1 MNMIKYFA
9 ILIALNRFIFIT
21 DFPVYGQI
29 HFEDVTQEAGLIE
42 ALKGVKGHSAAWGD
56 VTGNGYP
63 DLFVG
68 TFSDRPDSIYA
79 TRGHIAKAE
88 PDKLFLNL
96 GDGTFK
102 EVLESP
108 VRQYGRCSGSAFA
121 DFDNDGDL
129 DLVVS
134 HNARHAASTKPQ
146 HKTGNFLFENHG
158 EGKFTDV
165 TEKAGLNFGLPF
177 TGRSTFVFDYNGDG
191 LLDLFMQEDWVLDS
205 ISGGNSRLMEN
216 MGDLVFKD
224 VTAKAGF
231 PHGFRKGLYG
241 LGGFVGDMNG
251 DLWPDVFFAHS
262 CRMFINNRDGTF
274 REKEYPLVP
283 PKYRL
288 PGSSADGFWTC
299 AADLG
304 DLDNDGDMD
313 IVMGQHFTDA
323 GLLDTTKKNIF
334 VFLNEGN
341 DADGNPILR
350 DITNDSQVAH
360 PSRRTPNI
368 QLQDM
373 DNDGLVDILATSGNK
388 FVYRNTGIL
397 GGIPRFDKPTDSG
410 ITEGNGYWACGP
422 LGDFDRDGRLDFFG
436 PEWLTSAPSVLLK
449 NETPGADQYLAVK
462 LELEEGPNRNGVDA
476 RVDLYTR
483 DKLGIEEERI
493 ASRIITVSNGYASGY
508 EAIAYFGLPEH
519 KSVDIRVSMP
529 CGGQVYNA
537 TAVQTKQ
544 LYILRK

>member
-1 MNMIKYFA
+1 MYKYYASSIA
-9 ILIALNRFIFIT
+9 ICTLLFIT
-21 DFPVYGQI
+21 AISVEGQI
-29 HFEDVTQEAGLIE
+29 RFDDVTENAGLIE
-42 ALKGVKGHSAAWGD
+42 PLKGIKGHSAAWGD

-79 TRGHIAKAE
+79 TRGHIALAE
-88 PDKLFLNL
+88 PDKLFLNQ
-96 GDGTFK
+96 GDGTFE

-134 HNARHAASTKPQ
+134 HNARMPNSPKAQ
-146 HKTGNFLFENHG
+146 HKTGNFLFENKGQG
-158 EGKFTDV
+158 EFIDV
-165 TEKAGLNFGLPF
+165 TEQAGLNFGLPF
-177 TGRSTFVFDYNGDG
+177 TGRSTYVFDYNGDG

-216 MGDLVFKD
+216 RGNLVFED

-251 DLWPDVFFAHS
+251 DLWPDVFFSHS
-262 CRMFINNRDGTF
+262 CRMFINNKNGTF
-274 REKEYPLVP
+274 REVNYHLVP
-283 PKYRL
+283 PKYQL
-288 PGSSADGFWTC
+288 PGTGADGYWTC

-313 IVMGQHFTDA
+313 MVMGQHF
-323 GLLDTTKKNIF
+323 LNLDTVKQKIF

-341 DADGNPILR
+341 DAKGNPILR
-350 DITNDSQVAH
+350 DITIESQMEQ

-388 FVYRNTGIL
+388 FIYRNAGVL
-397 GGIPRFDKPTDSG
+397 DGIPNFDKAVDSK
-410 ITEGNGYWACGP
+410 IKEGNGYWACGP
-422 LGDFDRDGRLDFFG
+422 LADYDRDGRLDFFG
-436 PEWLTSAPSVLLK
+436 PEWLTAAPSVLLK
-449 NETPGADQYLAVK
+449 NETPGAKHYLAVK

-476 RVDLYTR
+476 RVDVYTR
-483 DKLGIEEERI
+483 GKLGIEEERI

-519 KSVDIRVSMP
+519 KTVDIRVSMP
-529 CGGQVYNA
+529 CEGQVYNA
-537 TAVQTKQ
+537 TSVLRNQ

>member
-1 MNMIKYFA
+1 MNMYKYFV
-9 ILIALNRFIFIT
+9 FIT
-21 DFPVYGQI
+21 AICSLIFMTAFSVKGQI
-29 HFEDVTQEAGLIE
+29 RFEDVTQDAGLID
-42 ALKGVKGHSAAWGD
+42 ALKGIKGHSASWGD

-79 TRGHIAKAE
+79 TRGHSANAE
-88 PDKLFLNL
+88 PDKLFLNR
-96 GDGTFK
+96 GDGTFE

-134 HNARHAASTKPQ
+134 HNARLPNSSKTQ
-146 HKTGNFLFENHG
+146 HKTGNFLFENNGHG
-158 EGKFTDV
+158 EFIDV

-216 MGDLVFKD
+216 KGDLVFKD
-224 VTAKAGF
+224 VTSEAGF

-251 DLWPDVFFAHS
+251 DLWPDVFFSHS
-262 CRMFINNRDGTF
+262 CRMFINNRNGTF
-274 REKEYPLVP
+274 REKAYPLVP
-283 PKYRL
+283 LKYQL
-288 PGSSADGFWTC
+288 PGTSADGYWTC
-299 AADLG
+299 GADLG

-313 IVMGQHFTDA
+313 MVMGQHFTDV
-323 GLLDTTKKNIF
+323 GLLDTTKQNIF

-350 DITNDSQVAH
+350 DITKESQLEH

-388 FVYRNTGIL
+388 FVNRNKGIL
-397 GGIPRFDKPTDSG
+397 GGVPRFDSPTESG
-410 ITEGNGYWACGP
+410 INEGNGYWACGP

-436 PEWLTSAPSVLLK
+436 PEWLTSAPSILLK
-449 NETPGADQYLAVK
+449 NITSGANHYLAVK

-476 RVDLYTR
+476 RVDIYTQG
-483 DKLGIEEERI
+483 KLGNEVERI

-508 EAIAYFGLPEH
+508 EAIAYFGLPDH
-519 KSVDIRVSMP
+519 KKVDIRVSMP

-537 TAVQTKQ
+537 TAVHRNQ

>member
-1 MNMIKYFA
+1 MYRYFA
-9 ILIALNRFIFIT
+9 FMIAICSFIFMT
-21 DFPVYGQI
+21 AFSVKGQI
-29 HFEDVTQEAGLIE
+29 RFEDVTQDAGLIE
-42 ALKGVKGHSAAWGD
+42 PLKGIKGHSASWGD

-79 TRGHIAKAE
+79 ARGHTAKAE
-88 PDKLFLNL
+88 PDKLFLNR
-96 GDGTFK
+96 GDGTFE

-134 HNARHAASTKPQ
+134 HNARLPNSSKTQ
-146 HKTGNFLFENHG
+146 HKTGNFLFENNGHG
-158 EGKFTDV
+158 EFIDV

-177 TGRSTFVFDYNGDG
+177 TGRNTFVFDYNGDG

-216 MGDLVFKD
+216 RGHLVFKD
-224 VTAKAGF
+224 VSAEAGF
-231 PHGFRKGLYG
+231 PNGFRKGLYG

-251 DLWPDVFFAHS
+251 DLWPDVFFSHS
-262 CRMFINNRDGTF
+262 CRMFINNKNGTF
-274 REKEYPLVP
+274 RERNYQMVP
-283 PKYRL
+283 RKYQL
-288 PGSSADGFWTC
+288 PGTRADGYWTC
-299 AADLG
+299 GADLG

-313 IVMGQHFTDA
+313 MVVGHHF
-323 GLLDTTKKNIF
+323 LELDTVKQKIF

-350 DITNDSQVAH
+350 DITTESQLEQ
-360 PSRRTPNI
+360 PSRRAPNI

-373 DNDGLVDILATSGNK
+373 DNDGKVDILATAGNT
-388 FVYRNTGIL
+388 FVYRNTGTL
-397 GGIPRFDKPTDSG
+397 GGIPHFDKPTESG
-410 ITEGNGYWACGP
+410 IEEGNGYWACGP
-422 LGDFDRDGRLDFFG
+422 LADFDRDGRLDFFG
-436 PEWLTSAPSVLLK
+436 PEWLTSAPSTLLK
-449 NETPGADQYLAVK
+449 NLTSGANHYLAVK

-476 RVDLYTR
+476 RVDIYTQGN
-483 DKLGIEEERI
+483 LGNEVERI

-508 EAIAYFGLPEH
+508 EAIAYFGLPDH
-519 KSVDIRVSMP
+519 KKVDIRVSMS
-529 CGGQVYNA
+529 CSGQVYNA
-537 TAVQTKQ
+537 TAVQRNQ

>member
-1 MNMIKYFA
+1 MYKYFA
-9 ILIALNRFIFIT
+9 VATAIFSLVCIT
-21 DFPVYGQI
+21 AFSVKGQI
-29 HFEDVTQEAGLIE
+29 RFEDVTQNAGLIE
-42 ALKGVKGHSAAWGD
+42 PLKGIKGHSAAWGD

-79 TRGHIAKAE
+79 TRGHTSKAE
-88 PDKLFLNL
+88 PDKLFLNR
-96 GDGTFK
+96 GDGTFE

-108 VRQYGRCSGSAFA
+108 VRQYGRCSGSVFA
-121 DFDNDGDL
+121 DLDNDGDL

-134 HNARHAASTKPQ
+134 HNARLPNSPKEE
-146 HKTGNFLFENHG
+146 HKTGNFLFENKGQG
-158 EGKFTDV
+158 EFTDV

-191 LLDLFMQEDWVLDS
+191 LLDLLMQEDWVLDS

-216 MGDLVFKD
+216 RGNLVFKD
-224 VTAKAGF
+224 VTSEAGL

-251 DLWPDVFFAHS
+251 DLWPDVFFSHS
-262 CRMFINNRDGTF
+262 CRMFINNRNGTF
-274 REKEYPLVP
+274 HEKEYSLVP
-283 PKYRL
+283 SKYRL
-288 PGSSADGFWTC
+288 PGTSAGGYWTC
-299 AADLG
+299 GADLG

-313 IVMGQHFTDA
+313 MVMGQHFTDA
-323 GLLDTTKKNIF
+323 GLLDTAKLNIF

-350 DITNDSQVAH
+350 DITIESQVEQ

-388 FVYRNTGIL
+388 FVYRNKGVP
-397 GGIPRFDKPTDSG
+397 GGIPRFENPAESG
-410 ITEGNGYWACGP
+410 INEGNGYWACGP

-436 PEWLTSAPSVLLK
+436 PEWLTAAPSVLLK
-449 NETPGADQYLAVK
+449 NETPGAKHYLAVK
-462 LELEEGPNRNGVDA
+462 LELEDGPNRNGVDA

-483 DKLGIEEERI
+483 GKLGIEEERI

-508 EAIAYFGLPEH
+508 EAIAYFGLPDH
-519 KSVDIRVSMP
+519 KAVDIRVSMP
-529 CGGQVYNA
+529 CGGRVYRA
-537 TAVQTKQ
+537 EGVQRNQ
-544 LYILRK
+544 LYIVRK

>member
-1 MNMIKYFA
+1 MKNLHPCIIA
-9 ILIALNRFIFIT
+9 ICLITSLTSSPAVAQVL
-21 DFPVYGQI
+21 
-29 HFEDVTQEAGLIE
+29 FEDVTMEAGLLE
-42 ALKGVKGHSAAWGD
+42 TLKGIMGHSAAWGD

-79 TRGHIAKAE
+79 TRGHRAKPE
-88 PDKLFLNL
+88 PDKLFLNR
-96 GDGTFK
+96 GDGSFE

-134 HNARHAASTKPQ
+134 HNARLPGSPKAEHM
-146 HKTGNFLFENHG
+146 TGNFLFENEG
-158 EGKFTDV
+158 QGKFTDV
-165 TEKAGLNFGLPF
+165 TEESGLDFGLPF

-216 MGDLVFKD
+216 RGNMEFAD

-241 LGGFVGDMNG
+241 LGGFVGDINN

-262 CRMFINNRDGTF
+262 CRMFINNQDGTF
-274 REKEYPLVP
+274 RELENQMIP

-288 PGSSADGFWTC
+288 PGTRADGFWTC
-299 AADLG
+299 GADLG

-313 IVMGQHFTDA
+313 MVVGQHF
-323 GLLDTTKKNIF
+323 LHLDTVEQKIF

-341 DADGNPILR
+341 DAKGDPVLR
-350 DITNDSQVAH
+350 DITRESNLEQPTRKA
-360 PSRRTPNI
+360 PNI

-373 DNDGLVDILATSGNK
+373 DNDGMVDIVATAGNS
-388 FVYRNTGIL
+388 FVYRNKGIRE
-397 GGIPRFDKPTDSG
+397 GIPQFDKPTGSG
-410 ITEGNGYWACGP
+410 IEDGNGYWACGP
-422 LGDFDRDGRLDFFG
+422 LGDFNRDGRLDFFG
-436 PEWLTSAPSVLLK
+436 PEWLSSAPSPLLK
-449 NETPGADQYLAVK
+449 NITPHADNYLAVK
-462 LELEEGPNRNGVDA
+462 LELQEGPNRNGVDA
-476 RVDLYTR
+476 RVDIYSAGN
-483 DKLGIEEERI
+483 LGIEEERI

-508 EAIAYFGLPEH
+508 EAIAYFGLPGHE
-519 KSVDIRVSMP
+519 KVDIRVRMP
-529 CGGQVYNA
+529 CGGRVYE
-537 TAVQTKQ
+537 AVAVNRNQ
-544 LYILRK
+544 LYILRN

>member
-1 MNMIKYFA
+1 MIKFLFA
-9 ILIALNRFIFIT
+9 SKIAIFSLLFT
-21 DFPVYGQI
+21 ATFQVKGQI
-29 HFEDVTQEAGLIE
+29 RFEDVTENAGLIE
-42 ALKGVKGHSAAWGD
+42 PLKGIKGHSAAWGD

-79 TRGHIAKAE
+79 TRGHIALAE
-88 PDKLFLNL
+88 PDKLLLNR
-96 GDGTFK
+96 GDGTFE
-102 EVLESP
+102 EVMDSP

-134 HNARHAASTKPQ
+134 HNARHAGSTKSQ
-146 HKTGNFLFENHG
+146 HKTGNFLFENKGQG
-158 EGKFTDV
+158 EFTDV
-165 TEKAGLNFGLPF
+165 TEKAGINFGLPF
-177 TGRSTFVFDYNGDG
+177 TGRSTYVFDYNGDG

-216 MGDLVFKD
+216 RGGLVFED
-224 VTAKAGF
+224 VTSEAGF

-251 DLWPDVFFAHS
+251 DRWPDVFFAHS

-274 REKEYPLVP
+274 REKAYSMVP
-283 PKYRL
+283 SIYQL
-288 PGSSADGFWTC
+288 PGTSAGGFWTC
-299 AADLG
+299 GADLG

-313 IVMGQHFTDA
+313 MVMGQHFTDA
-323 GLLDTTKKNIF
+323 GLLDTLKSNIF

-341 DADGNPILR
+341 DADGNPVLR
-350 DITNDSQVAH
+350 DITLESRVEQ
-360 PSRRTPNI
+360 PGRRTPNI

-388 FVYRNTGIL
+388 FVYRNKGIL
-397 GGIPRFDKPTDSG
+397 DGIPYFDRPVDSN
-410 ITEGNGYWACGP
+410 IEEGNGYWACGP
-422 LGDFDRDGRLDFFG
+422 LGDYDRDGRLDFFG
-436 PEWLTSAPSVLLK
+436 PEWLTAAPSVLLK
-449 NETPGADQYLAVK
+449 NETPGAQHYLAVK
-462 LELEEGPNRNGVDA
+462 LELDKGPNRNGVDA
-476 RVDLYTR
+476 RVDLYIR
-483 DKLGIEEERI
+483 GKLGIEEERI

-508 EAIAYFGLPEH
+508 EAIAYFGLPDH
-519 KSVDIRVSMP
+519 KTVDIRVSMP

-537 TAVQTKQ
+537 TAVQRNQ